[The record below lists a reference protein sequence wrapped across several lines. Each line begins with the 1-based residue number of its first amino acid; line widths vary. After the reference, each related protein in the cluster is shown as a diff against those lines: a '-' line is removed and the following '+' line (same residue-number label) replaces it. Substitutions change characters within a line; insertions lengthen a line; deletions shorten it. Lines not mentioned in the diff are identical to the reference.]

1 MNNKISVKILT
12 VKKNFF
18 LIFPILYGCT
28 QDISSSNFD
37 IYKKINSSDY
47 KICLSDANHSID
59 KLYNINQD
67 RIVVLQTDDT
77 MVDFYNI
84 ENDIDNI
91 KLSAKRNKMIDE
103 CMKNRMKK

>member
-1 MNNKISVKILT
+1 MKILT
-12 VKKNFF
+12 VKKSFF

-28 QDISSSNFD
+28 QNINSANFD
-37 IYKKINSSDY
+37 KYKKTNSSDY
-47 KICLSDANHSID
+47 KVCLSDANYSID

-67 RIVVLQTDDT
+67 RIAVLQTDDT

-91 KLSAKRNKMIDE
+91 KLSAKRNSMIDE
-103 CMKNRMKK
+103 CMKNRIKK